1 MRHFY
6 YRGIT
11 RIAKHLLM
19 NVPKVVS
26 DLYDKELSARK
37 ESRQKA
43 KGPPTSFSQGFLKH
57 INCLYYAV

>member
-11 RIAKHLLM
+11 RIAKHPLM
-19 NVPKVVS
+19 NVPKVVT
-26 DLYDKELSARK
+26 DLYDRELHARMEK
-37 ESRQKA
+37 KQKA
-43 KGPPTSFSQGFLKH
+43 KGPPTTFSQGFLKH